1 VRGRVVSGWWR
12 LRALGLALIAIGSAA
27 GGCAADGAGRSPDP
41 IGRAAPADHARAA
54 TAAPLSIDEL
64 YRSPVAALPRLSPDG
79 RWLAVLARRD
89 GNLDLAVRP
98 VADGAPAGRLRFL
111 TGDDDPTV
119 DDFTWSADS
128 RSIFFVQ
135 DDPAGGTHLYQV
147 SLDERR
153 PGRSGVRDLTP
164 FGPVEV
170 RLLCQPIRAPEVVAV
185 AMNRRDP
192 ARPDAYRIDL
202 ATGALTMAA
211 RNPGWA
217 ASYLADDRG
226 KVLVATSVDRR
237 GRSSVHHRQAEGSPW
252 RTVMSVPPGEEMVL
266 IGFADRPDRIYVRT
280 DHGGDLE
287 RLAALDLG
295 TGALETVAEDPDGR
309 VDLDDVLWDA
319 LGRPIASR
327 FVDDDVR
334 WVSRDPAFR
343 ALLARAPR
351 ANLEVLSRSADG
363 ALWTLASSGPTRPA
377 VFYLAEPARGRLVE
391 LARSRPV
398 LDGRPLAD
406 TRPIRVRARD
416 GLVLGGYLTLPA
428 SARPASG
435 PPYPTVLMVHGG
447 PWARDVRDFDP
458 DRQFLAS
465 RGYAVLSVNFRGS
478 SGFGRGLAEG
488 ANGGFAAAM
497 QDDLVD
503 AVDWAIA
510 RGIAA
515 RGRVAVVGGSYG
527 GYAVLMAL
535 AGTPDRFACGVDL
548 AGPVDLAR
556 VIESFPPSWEPRLRK
571 LWYRY
576 VGHPAVPAER
586 AAMTRLSP
594 TTRVDG
600 IRAPL
605 LLFQGGRDPRM
616 TRELSDDLALR
627 LYRRGVPVTYLFAP
641 DEGHSLSDRGTIL
654 ALFRATEIFLA
665 GCLGGRATPTATPE
679 IEAALEQLTVD
690 LRTLDAAT
698 RSGR

>member
-1 VRGRVVSGWWR
+1 MRGRVVSASAPG
-12 LRALGLALIAIGSAA
+12 LLALVAVGGAA
-27 GGCAADGAGRSPDP
+27 GACVTDGAGRAPDP
-41 IGRAAPADHARAA
+41 IARATPADRRADA
-54 TAAPLSIDEL
+54 PAAPLPIDEL

-89 GNLDLAVRP
+89 GNLDLAVRA
-98 VADGAPAGRLRFL
+98 VFRGAPSGPLRFL

-119 DDFTWSADS
+119 DDYTWSADS

-135 DDPAGGTHLYQV
+135 DDLAGGTHLYQV
-147 SLDERR
+147 ALDERQ

-170 RLLCQPIRAPEVVAV
+170 RLLCQPLRAPGLVVV

-192 ARPDAYRIDL
+192 ALADAYRIDL

-217 ASYLADDRG
+217 ATYLADDRG
-226 KVLVATSVDRR
+226 MVLAATSVDRR
-237 GRSSVHHRQAEGSPW
+237 GRSTVHHRVDEGSPW
-252 RTVMSVPPGEEMVL
+252 REIMGVPPGEEMVL
-266 IGFADRPDRIYVRT
+266 IGFAGADRIHVRT

-287 RLAALDLG
+287 RLAVLDLG
-295 TGALETVAEDPDGR
+295 TGALETVAEDPLGR
-309 VDLDDVLWDA
+309 VDLDDVLWDG
-319 LGRPIASR
+319 LGRPIAAR
-327 FVDDDVR
+327 FVDDDAR
-334 WVSRDPAFR
+334 WVSRDAGFQ
-343 ALLARAPR
+343 ALVARAPR

-363 ALWTLASSGPTRPA
+363 ALWTLATSGPTLPP

-391 LARSRPV
+391 LARSHPGLERR
-398 LDGRPLAD
+398 LLAD
-406 TRPIRVRARD
+406 TSPIRVRARD
-416 GLVLGGYLTLPA
+416 GLELGGYLTLPPGP
-428 SARPASG
+428 RPAERA
-435 PPYPTVLMVHGG
+435 PYPTVLMVHGG
-447 PWARDVRDFDP
+447 PWARDFRDFDR

-478 SGFGRGLAEG
+478 SGLGRRLAEG
-488 ANGGFAAAM
+488 ASGGFAAAM
-497 QDDLVD
+497 QDDLID
-503 AVDWAIA
+503 AVDWAVA

-515 RGRVAVVGGSYG
+515 RDRVAVVGGSYG
-527 GYAVLMAL
+527 GYAALMAL

-576 VGHPAVPAER
+576 VGHPAVPADR
-586 AAMTRLSP
+586 AAMRRLSP
-594 TTRVDG
+594 LGRVDS

-616 TRELSDDLALR
+616 TRALADDLALR

-641 DEGHSLSDRGTIL
+641 DEGHSLSDRSTIL
-654 ALFRATEIFLA
+654 ALFRATELFLA
-665 GCLGGRATPTATPE
+665 RCLGGRAAEAATPE
-679 IEAALEQLTVD
+679 TEAALEQLTVD

-698 RSGR
+698 RAGE